1 MVARASYLCCEL
13 NWTQQ
18 AKIFYNFFYFFV
30 SFGYVVHAR
39 YILVYLAVLS
49 TQTMYLFLLLFCVKS
64 HFFHSPFICRCMW
77 PLGEEVEELWCG
89 LPTSQETSGS
99 LRGFLLSEVTVTP

>member
-18 AKIFYNFFYFFV
+18 AKIFYNFFYFL
-30 SFGYVVHAR
+30 SL
-39 YILVYLAVLS
+39 LV
-49 TQTMYLFLLLFCVKS
+49 
-64 HFFHSPFICRCMW
+64 RCMW

-99 LRGFLLSEVTVTP
+99 FRGFLLSEVTVTP

>member
-39 YILVYLAVLS
+39 CEVSFFSFTFYLQVHVAS
-49 TQTMYLFLLLFCVKS
+49 
-64 HFFHSPFICRCMW
+64 W
-77 PLGEEVEELWCG
+77 
-89 LPTSQETSGS
+89 
-99 LRGFLLSEVTVTP
+99 

>member
-39 YILVYLAVLS
+39 YIVVYLAVLS

-64 HFFHSPFICRCMW
+64 HFFHSPFICRYMW
-77 PLGEEVEELWCG
+77 PVW
-89 LPTSQETSGS
+89 
-99 LRGFLLSEVTVTP
+99 